1 MIGGTEKREGEYRS
15 IGGRVFA
22 PCRAADGCRAPGV
35 KGRAA
40 RP

>member
-1 MIGGTEKREGEYRS
+1 MSGGTVKIEREWSSG
-15 IGGRVFA
+15 GGRVFA